1 MKTVLTSL
9 VLAAALVA
17 GCGGGPQKGGTIR
30 VGILNTARIVE
41 NDPAYK
47 SLQLNIMSEKT
58 SFLEGLPENPEE
70 LTVDQRGK
78 FRQDSQKKQAEWQKK
93 VMAFIQQSVKQITSI
108 TAEVA
113 KQRDLDMVVINTPF
127 TNAVHYTSGQDITLD
142 VMLKLNRASK

>member
-1 MKTVLTSL
+1 MKTVVATL

-17 GCGGGPQKGGTIR
+17 GCGGGSSKGGALR

-47 SLQLNIMSEKT
+47 SLQLNIMSEKS
-58 SFLEGLPENPEE
+58 SFLEGLPQNPEE
-70 LTVDQRGK
+70 LTKEQRGK
-78 FRQDSQKKQAEWQKK
+78 FQEDSQKKQAEWQKK

-142 VMLKLNRASK
+142 VMLKLNRAAK